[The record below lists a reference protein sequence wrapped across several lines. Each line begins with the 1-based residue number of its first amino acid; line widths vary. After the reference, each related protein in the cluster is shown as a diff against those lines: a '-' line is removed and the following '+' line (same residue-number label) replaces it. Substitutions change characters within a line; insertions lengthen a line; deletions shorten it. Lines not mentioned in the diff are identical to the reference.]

1 MIYIKFQDLSL
12 EKQEELLQVSR
23 EHVTDVFGESIKKYV
38 EETGAD
44 YDRLIDEEM
53 IKNLYSY
60 DYVFNI

>member
-12 EKQEELLQVSR
+12 EKQEELLEVSR
-23 EHVTDVFGESIKKYV
+23 EHVTHLFGDSIKKYV
-38 EETGAD
+38 SETGAD
-44 YDRLIDEEM
+44 YERLIEEET

>member
-1 MIYIKFQDLSL
+1 MIYLKFQDLSS

-23 EHVTDVFGESIKKYV
+23 EHVTHIFGESIRKYV
-38 EETGAD
+38 DETGED
-44 YDRLIDEEM
+44 FESLIDEET